1 MPCSAPSMQVHARVH
16 SLFSLFH
23 RQIVHNPYTQKSNM
37 VVLRASWCNCVTGS
51 HAILLVLLKGKKRMC
66 WITEIWEWHSYLINK
81 SMNIGFQ
88 SNSGVKA
95 RKQAIVRRE
104 IIIAL
109 LKAPFNV
116 TTPCIREVILITDFW
131 DLKH

>member
-1 MPCSAPSMQVHARVH
+1 MQLCYWLSCDIA
-16 SLFSLFH
+16 
-23 RQIVHNPYTQKSNM
+23 
-37 VVLRASWCNCVTGS
+37 CV
-51 HAILLVLLKGKKRMC
+51 IEGKKTHVLDYRDLGVAF
-66 WITEIWEWHSYLINK
+66 YLINK